1 MAKFANVD
9 EYLASL
15 SGPLRD
21 IGEKLAPVID
31 AVLPGAGAVWQGH
44 PVWSL
49 GAAPGKNPVC
59 LLKAYTSYVTFGFWR
74 GREITD
80 PSGRMDT
87 SGGMAHVKLRTT
99 DDVDSELFTDWLKQ
113 ARELELSAL

>member
-1 MAKFANVD
+1 
-9 EYLASL
+9 
-15 SGPLRD
+15 
-21 IGEKLAPVID
+21 
-31 AVLPGAGAVWQGH
+31 VWQGH

-49 GAAPGKNPVC
+49 GSAPGKNPVC
-59 LLKAYTSYVTFGFWR
+59 LLKAYNSYVTFGFWR

-87 SGGMAHVKLRTT
+87 SSGMAHVKLRTT
-99 DDVDSELFTDWLKQ
+99 DDVDSELFTGWLKQ